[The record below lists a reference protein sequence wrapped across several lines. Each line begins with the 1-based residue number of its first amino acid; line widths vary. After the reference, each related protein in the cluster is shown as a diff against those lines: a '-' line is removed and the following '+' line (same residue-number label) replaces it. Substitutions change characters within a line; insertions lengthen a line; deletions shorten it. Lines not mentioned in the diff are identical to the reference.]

1 MIKIE
6 IITKENLEITVNKL
20 RFTGWVS
27 QEVEQYVR
35 NIIQDVIKRGD
46 EALID
51 YTEKFDGVKLNKD
64 EIIVKRDEINE
75 AYSKVSDK
83 EISALKII
91 KDNIMRVERKNL
103 EGLKWRICDEDIE
116 IFSNIKPIESVGCY
130 IPGGRASYPSSVL
143 MTTIPPIVVGV
154 PRIAICNPP
163 SKLKALNP
171 LVLIAA
177 DICGV
182 KEIYR
187 VGGVQA
193 IAALAYGTESIK
205 PVKKIVGPGNIYVT
219 LAKKVVSNDVAIDML
234 AGPTELLIIADQTT
248 NLNNVVRDLI
258 SQAEHGDES
267 ICGVVTISKNI
278 ANQIINLL
286 EKTIQFIE
294 RRDIVINALS
304 TKGFIA
310 ICENVEQ
317 VIEFVNLFAPEHL
330 EIMVKN
336 FDEYLDK
343 INSAGLIL
351 LGEYSPVA
359 ISDYCVGTNH
369 VLPTGGYASIRSGLS
384 VLDFIKQIN
393 VVKCSKKGLKKFAEP
408 LQIIASAE
416 GLYNHWLAIK
426 ERLG

>member
-143 MTTIPPIVVGV
+143 MTTIPPIVAGV

-219 LAKKVVSNDVAIDML
+219 LAKKIVSNDVAIDML

>member
-143 MTTIPPIVVGV
+143 MTTIPPIVAGV

-219 LAKKVVSNDVAIDML
+219 LAKKIVSNDVAIDML

-310 ICENVEQ
+310 ICENVE
-317 VIEFVNLFAPEHL
+317 
-330 EIMVKN
+330 
-336 FDEYLDK
+336 
-343 INSAGLIL
+343 
-351 LGEYSPVA
+351 
-359 ISDYCVGTNH
+359 
-369 VLPTGGYASIRSGLS
+369 
-384 VLDFIKQIN
+384 
-393 VVKCSKKGLKKFAEP
+393 
-408 LQIIASAE
+408 
-416 GLYNHWLAIK
+416 
-426 ERLG
+426 